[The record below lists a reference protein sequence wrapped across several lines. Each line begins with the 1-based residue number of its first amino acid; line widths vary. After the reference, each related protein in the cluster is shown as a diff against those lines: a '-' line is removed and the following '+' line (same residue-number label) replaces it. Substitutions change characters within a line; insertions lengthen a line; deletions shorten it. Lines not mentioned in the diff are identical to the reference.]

1 MKNLILEYVNKA
13 NYEPKTFDELVEVLN
28 IAENELDEFH
38 TIIQSLLSDYE
49 IFLNKKKDRVISSR
63 QANLFKGVIRI
74 KSNFQYGFVEST
86 LPFDV
91 YIPKH
96 ALSNAF
102 NGDEVLFSLSGNS
115 DEGEVKKVI
124 KRKTIYLVGT
134 VYKYNNLLCLKH
146 SEKGFP
152 EIVRLKNTDKIK
164 SEQIIR
170 AKITKYDKFISEANI
185 VDVIGDNSDIG
196 MDITKIAATYNFTNV
211 FPEAV
216 IEEVNNLNYNI
227 KTETRVDYTNEVI
240 FTIDGEDAK
249 DLDDAVSIKKLDNGN
264 YELGVYIA
272 DVSYY
277 VREGSFLDQE
287 AYNRGTSVYLLDRV
301 IPMLPY
307 KLSNDLCSLNPDEDK
322 LVISCIMEIDN
333 LGNVIDSS
341 LNEGV
346 IKTVKRLN
354 YRDCNLVLE
363 NGVSLKPDYQEVY
376 PYLVLM
382 KELAEK
388 LYEKK
393 HKRGALDFDIPEIKV
408 NLDDLG
414 KAVAVEKIER
424 GISEHIIEEFMIV
437 ANETVA
443 EFIEN
448 MELPF
453 IYRVHD
459 EPDGLKFQNLKM
471 IVRNLGYKIKS
482 LHPLELQKLLEYI
495 EDEGSY
501 LKTMILRLMA
511 KAVYSENN
519 IGHFGLA
526 SKSYTHFTS
535 PIRRYPDLLVHR
547 LIRKYIFNHEI
558 DAREFLD
565 LTQKI
570 SDIANHSSKKEREA
584 FECEMKVLDMKK
596 TEYMEN
602 FIGEKFKGTISSVTR
617 FGVFVTVLDG
627 IDGLVHVSNMEGD
640 YFEYDSYNNQYVGRR
655 SNKKIKIGDAVD
667 VILIS
672 ALKENS
678 EIDFKLVYNSDRE
691 KHSYYKQKRKNQNGK
706 NKESSVKGRS
716 GKKNK
721 NNRKK

>member
-1 MKNLILEYVNKA
+1 MKKLIETNCVLLNEKKVKSGEKLKVGQNIKVFVDDPKPLDVLPEEIDINIVYQDNDLAVINKQAGLVVHPANGNERGTLVNA
-13 NYEPKTFDELVEVLN
+13 L
-28 IAENELDEFH
+28 
-38 TIIQSLLSDYE
+38 
-49 IFLNKKKDRVISSR
+49 LNKID
-63 QANLFKGVIRI
+63 NLSGINGVIRPGI
-74 KSNFQYGFVEST
+74 VHRLDKDTSGLLVVAKNDFAHVNLSKQIETKTCKRCY
-86 LPFDV
+86 L
-91 YIPKH
+91 
-96 ALSNAF
+96 ALC
-102 NGDEVLFSLSGNS
+102 NG
-115 DEGEVKKVI
+115 VI
-124 KRKTIYLVGT
+124 K
-134 VYKYNNLLCLKH
+134 H
-146 SEKGFP
+146 
-152 EIVRLKNTDKIK
+152 D
-164 SEQIIR
+164 
-170 AKITKYDKFISEANI
+170 
-185 VDVIGDNSDIG
+185 
-196 MDITKIAATYNFTNV
+196 
-211 FPEAV
+211 
-216 IEEVNNLNYNI
+216 
-227 KTETRVDYTNEVI
+227 
-240 FTIDGEDAK
+240 
-249 DLDDAVSIKKLDNGN
+249 
-264 YELGVYIA
+264 
-272 DVSYY
+272 
-277 VREGSFLDQE
+277 
-287 AYNRGTSVYLLDRV
+287 
-301 IPMLPY
+301 
-307 KLSNDLCSLNPDEDK
+307 
-322 LVISCIMEIDN
+322 
-333 LGNVIDSS
+333 
-341 LNEGV
+341 EGV